1 MSASKDDKQ
10 AQANDNLAKPI
21 NAKVENKD
29 RLSILVVSGRSGSG
43 KTSVLNIL
51 EDLGYYSIDNL
62 PLSLVPKRRKNWSVI
77 VGLNASR
84 WVSIFVHHVRIC
96 PILLKLMMR

>member
-43 KTSVLNIL
+43 KTSVSWKI
-51 EDLGYYSIDNL
+51 
-62 PLSLVPKRRKNWSVI
+62 
-77 VGLNASR
+77 
-84 WVSIFVHHVRIC
+84 
-96 PILLKLMMR
+96 